1 MTPNEIITAGIS
13 ALALIVAGLALIY
26 SRRSADA
33 AQKSAEA
40 AQRANDLMARQLDLA
55 MEERKL
61 KLQKERSESYP
72 FFNWRGGS
80 CVPAAGQC
88 DWDFQNLGAM
98 VTDLKINSETKGI
111 SASISP
117 TNALL
122 TNGQGKI
129 IFGFEKMISQNLALP
144 VVFTISC
151 LTKLGEQW
159 TKRFEMVGVRFPE
172 RIVET

>member
-1 MTPNEIITAGIS
+1 MTPGEIITARIAGF
-13 ALALIVAGLALIY
+13 ALIVACLARLD
-26 SRRSADA
+26 SKKSADA
-33 AQKSAEA
+33 AQKSADA
-40 AQRANDLMARQLDLA
+40 AQRSNDLLARQLELA

-80 CVPAAGQC
+80 CVPAAGQS

-98 VTDLKINSETKGI
+98 VTDLKIQSETKGI

-159 TKRFEMVGVRFPE
+159 TKRFQMEGARFPE